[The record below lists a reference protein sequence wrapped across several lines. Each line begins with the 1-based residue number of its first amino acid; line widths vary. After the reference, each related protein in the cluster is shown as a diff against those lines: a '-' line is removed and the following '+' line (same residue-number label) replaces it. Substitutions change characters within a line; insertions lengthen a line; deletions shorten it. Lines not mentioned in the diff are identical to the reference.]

1 MNLSAIFA
9 SLLGLSLSLFT
20 TGVYRYYSKP
30 KIHKT
35 MRVVILNPDKVSERE
50 IPPTLPEDLG
60 RIANSLEQELVS
72 KLRKDQQKK
81 AISLIKI
88 SLIGIIIS
96 LIGLILG
103 Q

>member
-1 MNLSAIFA
+1 
-9 SLLGLSLSLFT
+9 
-20 TGVYRYYSKP
+20 
-30 KIHKT
+30 